1 MNKRLVMIINFI
13 AILIVMSIVIGYSYF
28 SSKSI
33 VENRLREFEDL
44 TVSMIQ
50 PTTYFLYGAQ
60 RVVNTWGHY
69 INSEF
74 FTIEKAIEFL
84 QKAKDHDKEI
94 DIQVLFVDQKENVGF
109 SVDATLKNPSSSEVR
124 YSSDYLFDDLPT
136 SDDVKTFQDGSEKIR
151 MTRMFTNQINGKQS
165 VAFYHP
171 ITLQDSQNG
180 KERSG
185 VVMLVIPVS
194 TFDYNLKISNSNFE
208 TASLIIVTQNGDY
221 ISRNNNFKNTNV
233 FEFLNSYNKYN
244 SEEMAKLKEMFTSGH
259 GIFPALNSKRES
271 VHIAY
276 AAESDDNDFIIVSM
290 LNDRTIKENKIDFS
304 LVSAIGFS
312 LLTLLLFNI
321 IVVLAANRN
330 LNDAVKEAD
339 KANHAKSEFL
349 SSMSHDIRT
358 PLNAILGFTYIAQQ
372 NLENKEVLDDKL
384 TKISRAGN
392 HLLMLIN
399 DVLDIS
405 QIESN
410 NLSLEHNTVS
420 IEQIVGTLQS
430 VTEPIAKTKKIDF
443 ELVTNNIKFP
453 YVVTDQLRLNQIYVN
468 LVGNALKYTKNGGN
482 VKFVLEEVETENKN
496 SICLCATVSDTGVGM
511 SKEFLPHMFEAF
523 TRQEDGR
530 TSKIAGTGLGLA
542 ITKRLVELMNG
553 TITCTS
559 EVDKGTTFTVKIEM
573 PTAETPVEKIGDNPK
588 EQTETMH
595 VLVAEDNDINWEVV
609 STMLEIGG
617 FTSERAENGEIAL
630 QMLQKSPNKF
640 SLVLMDVSMPVMDG
654 LEATRKIRSVKNSTV
669 NSIPIIALTADAF
682 SDNVN
687 ECFQVGMNAHL
698 TKPVRM
704 DELLNAIN
712 KIKRI

>member
-1 MNKRLVMIINFI
+1 
-13 AILIVMSIVIGYSYF
+13 MSIVIGYSYF

-630 QMLQKSPNKF
+630 QMLQKAPNKF